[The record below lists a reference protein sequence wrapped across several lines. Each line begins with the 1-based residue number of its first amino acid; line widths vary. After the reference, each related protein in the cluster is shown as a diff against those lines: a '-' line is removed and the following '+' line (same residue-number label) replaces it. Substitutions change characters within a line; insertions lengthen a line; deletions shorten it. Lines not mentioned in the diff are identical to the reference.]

1 MNGYKRRENLICV
14 VSVLYDRKMHRW
26 RGKVAIVTG
35 ASAGIG
41 AAIAR
46 ALPSHDIKV
55 VGLARNIEKLEKL
68 ADELGRDK
76 FFPIKCDVTKEED
89 ILKACKWVENEL
101 GGADILINNA
111 GIIRFNALI
120 GNYRFIID
128 LKSILKYDI
137 ITFFHFF
144 FKYIFIFQRS

>member
-1 MNGYKRRENLICV
+1 M
-14 VSVLYDRKMHRW
+14 LYDRKMHRW

-41 AAIAR
+41 AAIAK

-89 ILKACKWVENEL
+89 ILKACKWVEKEL

-111 GIIRFNALI
+111 GVAQLNALI
-120 GNYRFIID
+120 GNYQFIVD
-128 LKSILKYDI
+128 LQCILKYDI
-137 ITFFHFF
+137 TILFYFF
-144 FKYIFIFQRS
+144 FKYIYLYFKEVDF

>member
-1 MNGYKRRENLICV
+1 
-14 VSVLYDRKMHRW
+14 MHRW

-41 AAIAR
+41 AAIAK

-89 ILKACKWVENEL
+89 ILKACKWVEKEL

-111 GIIRFNALI
+111 GVAQLNALI
-120 GNYRFIID
+120 GNYQFIVD
-128 LKSILKYDI
+128 LQCILKYDI
-137 ITFFHFF
+137 TILFYFF
-144 FKYIFIFQRS
+144 FKYIYLYFKEVDF

>member
-1 MNGYKRRENLICV
+1 M
-14 VSVLYDRKMHRW
+14 LYDRKMHRW

-144 FKYIFIFQRS
+144 FKYIFIFQRN

>member
-1 MNGYKRRENLICV
+1 
-14 VSVLYDRKMHRW
+14 MHRW

-144 FKYIFIFQRS
+144 FKYIFIFQRN

>member
-1 MNGYKRRENLICV
+1 MICV

-144 FKYIFIFQRS
+144 FKHIFIFQRN

>member
-1 MNGYKRRENLICV
+1 MICV

-144 FKYIFIFQRS
+144 FKYIFIFQRN

>member
-1 MNGYKRRENLICV
+1 
-14 VSVLYDRKMHRW
+14 MHRW

-41 AAIAR
+41 AAIAK

-89 ILKACKWVENEL
+89 ILKACKWVEKEL

-111 GIIRFNALI
+111 GVVQLNALI
-120 GNYRFIID
+120 GNYQFIVD
-128 LKSILKYDI
+128 LQCILKYDI
-137 ITFFHFF
+137 TILFYFF
-144 FKYIFIFQRS
+144 FKYIYLYFKEVDF

>member
-1 MNGYKRRENLICV
+1 MNGYKRKRENLACV
-14 VSVLYDRKMHRW
+14 VCVLYDRKMHRW
-26 RGKVAIVTG
+26 SGKVAIVTG

-41 AAIAR
+41 AAIAK

-76 FFPIKCDVTKEED
+76 FFPIKCDVIKEED
-89 ILKACKWVENEL
+89 ILKACKWVEKEL

-111 GIIRFNALI
+111 GVIRLNALI

-128 LKSILKYDI
+128 LQSILNIMY
-137 ITFFHFF
+137 TLFYFF
-144 FKYIFIFQRS
+144 FF